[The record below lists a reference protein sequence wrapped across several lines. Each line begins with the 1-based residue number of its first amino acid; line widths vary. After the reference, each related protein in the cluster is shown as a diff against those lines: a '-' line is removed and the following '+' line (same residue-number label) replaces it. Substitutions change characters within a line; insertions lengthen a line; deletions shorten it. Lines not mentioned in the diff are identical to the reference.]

1 MTYSGSRDFLSG
13 LASHIAREKTK
24 QVKKTM
30 KKETVKLGKKY
41 QKWNNTLEGKL
52 ITGAVGGYMRNRG
65 KINKALNNFKF
76 AVE

>member
-1 MTYSGSRDFLSG
+1 MGFGTHHDFLTG
-13 LASHIAREKTK
+13 LVGHIAREK
-24 QVKKTM
+24 
-30 KKETVKLGKKY
+30 KKEVKNIMREEGGKIGKKY
-41 QKWNNTLEGKL
+41 KKWGGTLEGKL